1 MNEVSDR
8 GVCFP
13 VDINMKGDQTKDGDC
28 VENNDPSSSEISMQS
43 MVELYV
49 ASVKE
54 GAELLSCDVN
64 ISLMQKKDNIG
75 GASEINEDPKSI
87 DTNRQ
92 KKRLKTTQPSDI
104 PTNDLEITDEDTC
117 LDLPI
122 EIESTK
128 VESFCHQSTSE
139 NLTAEDRISVENVST
154 SKLLEQDSDCVL
166 GFHGTLS
173 NNDNTEKTKENVV
186 ETFDADKLST
196 MQLKCSAG
204 CAIVRETT
212 KNDKISMPVSG
223 DAHFNYVSPPLNEM
237 EPGFSESSGSKI
249 TNKNSCDAH
258 NSKNLLEEVHY
269 GARIVR
275 NFYLGKA
282 VLENENIS
290 SFPSISSGEASG
302 GSTSLHPEEQ
312 SVKYDNVSLK
322 QLDDLGA
329 VGSLITH
336 KCITVAVEKA
346 VSSCTEKKLL
356 VLDVNGLLV
365 DISPYVPYDYDPDDI
380 ILRKAGEE
388 KNYNVK
394 YANNFFPAIFLTS
407 FLISDQFLRGPT
419 VTIFSNS
426 ALRGLIRNM
435 EPILDFLL
443 GNDKSRLLFFWDQS
457 HCTDTGFTTVEKRNR
472 PLLLKKLKKLWDKCE
487 PDLPWERGVY
497 NESNTLLLDDTPSK
511 SLTNPRYNAVFPH
524 TYRFRNVRDNS
535 LGPGGDLRVYLEG
548 LAMVENVQEYVKQN
562 PFGQRAITEK
572 NLSWGF
578 YLNVIE
584 ASSTPPRQS
593 EQDAS

>member
-13 VDINMKGDQTKDGDC
+13 VDINKKGDQTKDGDC
-28 VENNDPSSSEISMQS
+28 VESNDPSSSEISMHS
-43 MVELYV
+43 MVKLYV

-75 GASEINEDPKSI
+75 GASDINEEPKSI
-87 DTNRQ
+87 DANRQ
-92 KKRLKTTQPSDI
+92 KKRLKTTQPSGI

-117 LDLPI
+117 LDLPM

-128 VESFCHQSTSE
+128 VESFCHRSTSE
-139 NLTAEDRISVENVST
+139 NLTAEDRISVEDVST
-154 SKLLEQDSDCVL
+154 TKLLEQDSDCVL
-166 GFHGTLS
+166 GFHDTSS
-173 NNDNTEKTKENVV
+173 NNDNTDKTKENAV
-186 ETFDADKLST
+186 EIVDADKLAI
-196 MQLKCSAG
+196 MQPKCSAG
-204 CAIVRETT
+204 CAIVPEITE
-212 KNDKISMPVSG
+212 NDKISMPVSG
-223 DAHFNYVSPPLNEM
+223 DAHCNTVSPPLNEM
-237 EPGFSESSGSKI
+237 EPGFSESSDTKI

-258 NSKNLLEEVHY
+258 NSNNHLEEAHD
-269 GARIVR
+269 GAGTVR
-275 NFYLGKA
+275 NFQLGKA
-282 VLENENIS
+282 VLEKENIS
-290 SFPSISSGEASG
+290 SFPSISSGEAS
-302 GSTSLHPEEQ
+302 
-312 SVKYDNVSLK
+312 
-322 QLDDLGA
+322 
-329 VGSLITH
+329 
-336 KCITVAVEKA
+336 VEKA

-380 ILRKAGEE
+380 ILRKAVFKRPYCDDFLKFCFERF
-388 KNYNVK
+388 NVGVW
-394 YANNFFPAIFLTS
+394 TS
-407 FLISDQFLRGPT
+407 R
-419 VTIFSNS
+419 
-426 ALRGLIRNM
+426 ARRNM

-472 PLLLKKLKKLWDKCE
+472 PLQLKKLKKLWDKCE

-535 LGPGGDLRVYLEG
+535 LGGPIRCRIQSQPRISDFRHRSSGYLASTVAELTVTRTLRRRWSIV
-548 LAMVENVQEYVKQN
+548 
-562 PFGQRAITEK
+562 R
-572 NLSWGF
+572 
-578 YLNVIE
+578 
-584 ASSTPPRQS
+584 SSTAVILHSYRPAADFTHPRWNVAPKIRSRREKLRNDGSQ
-593 EQDAS
+593 